1 MIENDANWNFRRF
14 KSPEVCQF
22 LIKMRILGGT
32 SGKKTPSKDRSGN
45 VAAITGR
52 RSSTYHLSIH
62 AAITGRRSSTYSFT
76 RRPLIAAT
84 FHPKAKRMKLMPCG
98 GAAGEAHQDHQTS
111 QPWALEQPSVSQ
123 TSNRSAPQPD
133 KRSVPLCSICPIRLS
148 PCSVKGSVPLF
159 LKGLSLYF

>member
-45 VAAITGR
+45 V
-52 RSSTYHLSIH
+52 

-133 KRSVPLCSICPIRLS
+133 KRSVPLCSMS
-148 PCSVKGSVPLF
+148 YSVKGSVPLF
-159 LKGLSLYF
+159 LMGF